1 MNVKSENVNLNKRIG
16 LPLLVWGGI
25 NMAAGIFT
33 LFSSSD
39 LIRGVLLQSFFWGLI
54 DGILG
59 LATFLRKKEFD
70 LEKIK
75 KILLI
80 NVYLDIGYIVVGILL
95 VLLGDNTFLMG
106 NGVGVI
112 IQGAFLF
119 IVDLFYH
126 RHIKK
131 NLME

>member
-75 KILLI
+75 KILLV
-80 NVYLDIGYIVVGILL
+80 NVYLDVGYMVVGILL
-95 VLLGDNTFLMG
+95 ILFGGNAFLMG
-106 NGVGVI
+106 NGLGVI

-119 IVDLFYH
+119 IVDLIHH
-126 RHIKK
+126 RHIEKT
-131 NLME
+131 LME